1 MNTSYARAD
10 TQFVDYSLDRFS
22 TFSILVKTQHKYPKM
37 LNHYTQIVNHLNHL
51 PLLFKLVRTLVNLE
65 RLSTSAFKA
74 INSFLAAK
82 LDVQM
87 PVAWSNSFL
96 VA

>member
-1 MNTSYARAD
+1 MNTSYTRAN
-10 TQFVDYSLDRFS
+10 TQFVEHSLDRFS

-87 PVAWSNSFL
+87 PIA
-96 VA
+96 

>member
-10 TQFVDYSLDRFS
+10 TQFVEHSLDRLFS
-22 TFSILVKTQHKYPKM
+22 TFSILVKTQRKYPKI
-37 LNHYTQIVNHLNHL
+37 LNHYTQIVNHL

-87 PVAWSNSFL
+87 PVA
-96 VA
+96 

>member
-10 TQFVDYSLDRFS
+10 TQFVEHSLDRSS

-87 PVAWSNSFL
+87 PVA
-96 VA
+96 

>member
-87 PVAWSNSFL
+87 PVA
-96 VA
+96 